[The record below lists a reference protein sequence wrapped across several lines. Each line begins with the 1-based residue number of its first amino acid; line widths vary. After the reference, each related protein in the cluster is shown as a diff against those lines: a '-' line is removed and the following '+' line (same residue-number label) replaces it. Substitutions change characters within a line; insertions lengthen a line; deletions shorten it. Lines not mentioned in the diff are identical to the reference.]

1 MHRRG
6 LMSDI
11 YSLKTIRT
19 WLDYYEALS
28 NGDKMPGS
36 GGNSSPKANDGITT
50 RQIIKIMLD
59 SAIAKLPLKQQEAV
73 ELRWIKPVGKAK
85 ALEMLGITQKSYYQR
100 CNNAL
105 NNIHLAVNGE
115 NIDFS

>member
-1 MHRRG
+1 MG
-6 LMSDI
+6 DI

-28 NGDKMPGS
+28 NGDKLPGS
-36 GGNSSPKANDGITT
+36 GGNSGSKANDGITT
-50 RQIIKIMLD
+50 RQLIKIMLD
-59 SAIAKLPLKQQEAV
+59 SAISKLPRKQKEAV

-85 ALEMLGITQKSYYQR
+85 ALEILGITQKSYYQR

-115 NIDFS
+115 NTNFS